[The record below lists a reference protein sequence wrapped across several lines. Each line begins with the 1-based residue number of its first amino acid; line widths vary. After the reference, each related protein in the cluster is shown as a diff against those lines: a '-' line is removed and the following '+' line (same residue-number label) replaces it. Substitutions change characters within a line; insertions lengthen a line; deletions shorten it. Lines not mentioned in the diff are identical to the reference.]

1 MKKVYFL
8 LLLSILLASCAGNKT
23 VKPNPKPAPPTASK
37 PAPTTSA
44 PSAPSTSPPAQA
56 PSATTPPTATGDA
69 AIGDNSKKPGG
80 YYLDDGPDANPPQNL
95 DEIPNASPKKE
106 PLLARSNKPYKAL
119 GVLYT
124 PMTTAQDYKVRGIAS
139 WYGKRFHGKKT
150 SSGEIYNMYAMSA
163 AHTTLPLPS
172 YAKVTNPANGR
183 SVIVR
188 INDRGPFKSTRIID
202 LSYAAAYKLRLVNQ
216 GSGVVDVEAIHPDK
230 IASDSTTTSTA
241 PITSNTVV
249 SPPVVAS
256 VEPPVLTPVASNLPA
271 TEVSP
276 SVETQTTENKAVST
290 PQNKPPAANNNAV
303 AGIFVQAGAFKEEA
317 NAEALKKKIQE
328 LPVVQNTKIYRVY
341 NGDLHRLI
349 LGPFESRQAA
359 EQAATNIH
367 QQLNITTIITN
378 Q

>member
-1 MKKVYFL
+1 M
-8 LLLSILLASCAGNKT
+8 LSALLASCAGNKT
-23 VKPNPKPAPPTASK
+23 VKPNPKPAPPTANK

-106 PLLARSNKPYKAL
+106 PLLARANKPYKAL

-124 PMTTAQDYKVRGIAS
+124 PMTTAQDYKMRGIAS

-230 IASDSTTTSTA
+230 IASDSTTHS
-241 PITSNTVV
+241 TSNAVV

-256 VEPPVLTPVASNLPA
+256 VEPPVLTPVASSTPA

-276 SVETQTTENKAVST
+276 SVETQATENKAVST
-290 PQNKPPAANNNAV
+290 PQNRPPAANNNAV

-359 EQAATNIH
+359 EQAAANIH
-367 QQLNITTIITN
+367 QQLNITTVITN